1 VSIALALHVLS
12 AVIWVGGM
20 FFAYVCLR
28 PAAAALL
35 EPADR
40 LKLWGDVFARFFPY
54 VIVAI
59 VVLIV
64 SGHGLIAL
72 YGGFAAIGKHV
83 HLMLASGYVMVALF
97 LHVYFAPFKRLKR
110 FVAEENWS
118 DAAHNLNQIRKLVGI
133 NLLLGLLTVAVGS
146 GGRFLFV

>member
-1 VSIALALHVLS
+1 MAIALALHVLS

-28 PAAAALL
+28 PAAATLL
-35 EPADR
+35 EPAER
-40 LKLWGDVFARFFPY
+40 LRLWENVFTRFFPF
-54 VIVAI
+54 VIAAI

-72 YGGFAAIGKHV
+72 YGGFAAVGKHV
-83 HLMLASGYVMVALF
+83 HMMLASGYLMIALF

-110 FVAEENWS
+110 FVAAENWS
-118 DAAHNLNQIRKLVGI
+118 DAAHNLNQMRKLVGI
-133 NLLLGLLTVAVGS
+133 NLVLGLLTVVIAS
-146 GGRFLFV
+146 GGRFLLV